1 MSSTAPN
8 ETDLDKGKS
17 NSESIRTSGNEN
29 SLVFTKRKD
38 VLISRRGRG
47 YSKREITTAFANIGI
62 GNQNISM
69 ISAFHIPVDSLR
81 RSTHPENVNK
91 LEAILN
97 VRLKNKKANSKTKKR
112 IQTKE
117 KAVGTKKK

>member
-1 MSSTAPN
+1 MSSTGSN

-17 NSESIRTSGNEN
+17 NLESIQTSGNEN

-38 VLISRRGRG
+38 VLISRKGRG
-47 YSKREITTAFANIGI
+47 YSKREIATAFANSGI
-62 GNQNISM
+62 GNQNISK
-69 ISAFHIPVDSLR
+69 IRGFHIPVDGLR
-81 RSTHPENVNK
+81 RSNHPENVNK

-97 VRLKNKKANSKTKKR
+97 VRLKSIKANNRTKKR

-117 KAVGTKKK
+117 EAAGAKKK

>member
-1 MSSTAPN
+1 MSSTASN

-69 ISAFHIPVDSLR
+69 IRAFHIPVDSLR

-117 KAVGTKKK
+117 KAVGAKKK

>member
-1 MSSTAPN
+1 MSSTGSN
-8 ETDLDKGKS
+8 ETSLDKGKS
-17 NSESIRTSGNEN
+17 NSESIQTSGNEN

-69 ISAFHIPVDSLR
+69 IRAFHIPVDSLR

-112 IQTKE
+112 VQTKE
-117 KAVGTKKK
+117 KAVGAKKK

>member
-1 MSSTAPN
+1 MSSTASN
-8 ETDLDKGKS
+8 EADLDKGKS
-17 NSESIRTSGNEN
+17 NLESIQASSDEN

-38 VLISRRGRG
+38 VLRRRRGRG
-47 YSKREITTAFANIGI
+47 YSKREITTAFANIGF

-69 ISAFHIPVDSLR
+69 IRSLHIPVDSLR

-91 LEAILN
+91 LEAILK
-97 VRLKNKKANSKTKKR
+97 VRLKNKKANSRTKKR

-117 KAVGTKKK
+117 KVTSAKKK